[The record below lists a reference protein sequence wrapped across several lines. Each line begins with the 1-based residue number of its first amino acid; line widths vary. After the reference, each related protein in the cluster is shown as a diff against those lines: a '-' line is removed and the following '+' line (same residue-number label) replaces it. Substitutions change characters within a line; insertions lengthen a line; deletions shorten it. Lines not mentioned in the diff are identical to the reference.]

1 MMFEH
6 QLIQATGFRNHGPQ
20 GAREGVEIRLR
31 VPNYRGM
38 RLSLLDGVDVT
49 LDGEFFSHEVTR
61 LLFGG
66 QVHDLATLREAT
78 TVRWSMEEPASV
90 LVPKAGGL
98 APGIHDVRVAAR
110 VRSPYFPPQLQ
121 PLPVHAHRKATIVI
135 P

>member
-6 QLIQATGFRNHGPQ
+6 QLIQATGFRNHGPV
-20 GAREGVEIRLR
+20 GARDGFEIRLR

-49 LDGEFFSHEVTR
+49 VDGEFFSHEITS
-61 LLFGG
+61 LMLGG
-66 QVHDLATLREAT
+66 ATFDLAAMRAAT
-78 TVRWSMEEPASV
+78 TVRWAIEEPASV
-90 LVPKAGGL
+90 LVPKPGGL
-98 APGIHDVRVAAR
+98 APGIHDVKVAAR

-121 PLPVHAHRKATIVI
+121 PLPVHAHRKATIVL